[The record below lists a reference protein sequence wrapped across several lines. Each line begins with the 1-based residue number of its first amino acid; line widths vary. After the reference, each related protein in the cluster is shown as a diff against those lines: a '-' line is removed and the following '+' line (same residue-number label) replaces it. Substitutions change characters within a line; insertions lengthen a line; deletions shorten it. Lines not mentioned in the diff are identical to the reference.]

1 MAEDKKVVVCIE
13 DEPEMIDLVKLI
25 LGRKGFELVGAV
37 GGREGL
43 KKVRGFLFSTGLN
56 LQSDLE
62 AGSLSSDFQQEF
74 QNNEISLSNDVTITP
89 KEDGSGWYINDTER
103 EQTYVVEKGVE
114 TLDIYAPDLKPDLV
128 LLDLMMPDMDGWE
141 VYQKM
146 KTDDDLK
153 EIPVIVVTAKAQ
165 SIDKVLGLHIAKVE
179 DYVTKPFGP
188 QELLQAVNKVLGLDE
203 S

>member
-74 QNNEISLSNDVTITP
+74 QNNEVLLSSDVTITP
-89 KEDGSGWYINDTER
+89 NDDGSGWTISDNESARTYI
-103 EQTYVVEKGVE
+103 VEKGLE

-146 KTDDDLK
+146 KTDEDLK

-179 DYVTKPFGP
+179 DYVTKLFGP